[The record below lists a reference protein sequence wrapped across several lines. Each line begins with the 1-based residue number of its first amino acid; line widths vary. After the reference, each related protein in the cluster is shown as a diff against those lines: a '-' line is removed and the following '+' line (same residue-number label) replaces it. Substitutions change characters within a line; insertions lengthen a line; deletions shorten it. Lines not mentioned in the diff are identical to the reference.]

1 MPGGYLRACWRGGVY
16 LLWTLGL
23 LPVQIA
29 AVALNL
35 RLAERIPPFYHRSVC
50 RIIGLDVERRGE
62 MSPRRP
68 TLFICNHTSY
78 LDISVLGGLIAGSF
92 VAKRE
97 VADWPLYGRLAKLQ
111 RSVFVTRRR
120 DKAGGARDEL
130 AGRLAAG
137 DNLILFPEGTS
148 NDGNRVLPFKSALFS
163 VAERRPGD
171 APLTVQPV
179 SVAYSRLN
187 GQPMRRQLR
196 PLVAWYGDMELV
208 GHLWRL
214 LGLGTLTV
222 EVTFHPP
229 VTIEAFGTRKALAA
243 HCHETIAAAVSAA
256 IHGTRPAGAGDTKPG
271 GAGVE
276 G

>member
-1 MPGGYLRACWRGGVY
+1 MPGSFTRSFRRSAAYI
-16 LLWTLGL
+16 LWTLAL
-23 LPVQIA
+23 LPAQIV
-29 AVALNL
+29 AVALQL
-35 RLAERIPPFYHRSVC
+35 GLAERIPRFYHRGVC
-50 RIIGLDVERRGE
+50 RFIGLDVARRGE

-68 TLFICNHTSY
+68 TLFVCNHTSY
-78 LDISVLGGLIAGSF
+78 LDITVLGGLITGCF

-97 VADWPLYGRLAKLQ
+97 VADWPFYGLLAKLQ

-120 DKAGGARDEL
+120 GKTGGARDEL
-130 AGRLAAG
+130 AGRLDAG

-163 VAERRPGD
+163 VAERRPHD

-179 SVAYSRLN
+179 SIAYSKLD
-187 GQPMRRQLR
+187 GQPMPRHLR

-229 VTIEAFGTRKALAA
+229 VTIEAFGTRKALAT
-243 HCHETIAAAVSAA
+243 HCHATIAAAVSAA
-256 IHGTRPAGAGDTKPG
+256 VHGTPPAGAGDTKPG